1 MTVDEL
7 RDRVDTISREL
18 REIEARARALTVER
32 AETEEQLTQAA
43 REEMSLR
50 PLGSLPARQ
59 PRRTAA
65 RRCVSERGR
74 DAVIRLGR
82 FTASELAAELECPLA
97 EARRVLRDPEVA
109 KMIEEADRF
118 GRQVIYAYVAP
129 TDPGDAFKAQQRLRL
144 VHNER
149 VADLAMAGDGE
160 ASANLLD
167 AIRDKDV
174 RKVVAEAI
182 REGGW
187 QLTRGSG
194 PHPLK
199 LTRGTE
205 TIPVAANSAH
215 AVKAIRRQLRHAV

>member
-1 MTVDEL
+1 MTVEEL
-7 RDRVDTISREL
+7 RERVDTISREL
-18 REIEARARALTVER
+18 REVETRARALTVER
-32 AETEEQLTQAA
+32 AKAEEQLTQAA

-59 PRRTAA
+59 PRRAT

-187 QLTRGSG
+187 QLTLGTG

>member
-1 MTVDEL
+1 MTVEEL
-7 RDRVDTISREL
+7 RDRVDAISREQ
-18 REIEARARALTVER
+18 REIEIRARALASER
-32 AETEEQLTQAA
+32 ERTEAMLTQAA

-50 PLGSLPARQ
+50 PLATLPARQ
-59 PRRTAA
+59 PRRAT

-74 DAVIRLGR
+74 DAVIALGR
-82 FTASELAAELECPLA
+82 FTASELAAELECSLA
-97 EARRVLRDPEVA
+97 EARRILREPEVA

-118 GRQVIYAYVAP
+118 GRQIIYAYVAP
-129 TDPGDAFKAQQRLRL
+129 SDPGEAFKAQQRLRL
-144 VHNER
+144 VRDESI
-149 VADLAMAGDGE
+149 ADLALAGDGQ

-167 AIRDKDV
+167 SIRDKDV
-174 RKVVAEAI
+174 RKVVAEAV

-187 QLTRGSG
+187 QLTLGSG

-205 TIPVAANSAH
+205 TIPLAANSAH

>member
-1 MTVDEL
+1 MTVEEL
-7 RDRVDTISREL
+7 RERVDTISREL
-18 REIEARARALTVER
+18 REVKTRARALTVER
-32 AETEEQLTQAA
+32 AKAEEQLTQAA

-59 PRRTAA
+59 PRRAT

-187 QLTRGSG
+187 QLTLGTG

>member
-1 MTVDEL
+1 MTVEEL
-7 RDRVDTISREL
+7 RERVDTISREL
-18 REIEARARALTVER
+18 REIETRARALTVER

-59 PRRTAA
+59 PRRAT

-129 TDPGDAFKAQQRLRL
+129 ADPGEAFKAQQRLRL
-144 VHNER
+144 VRDES
-149 VADLAMAGDGE
+149 VADLALAGDGQ

-187 QLTRGSG
+187 RLTLGTG